1 MEILKVLLVMAAG
14 LGSTWMAREATEAVF
29 GVARPQ
35 FLTQAEQPP
44 QGSAGRQ
51 GGAGDGRSG
60 GAVAAPEPGRQK
72 MEADLRRAQER
83 LGMGVTSEELR
94 EFRPTRPL
102 PADLAV
108 ELPSDI

>member
-51 GGAGDGRSG
+51 G